1 MEETAHPVYFGEWLK
16 RCRRALDLTQEE
28 LAGRASCSVY
38 TLRKLEAGERR
49 PSKLLAGLLAQS
61 LEIPY
66 KDQTTFVKVARGELG
81 VARLRLPTPVEVAD
95 RSIDQV
101 SSSARIH
108 LPFQATP
115 LVGRETELATLG
127 KLMADP
133 DCRLLTITGMGG
145 IGKTRLAIELAFQQ
159 QALYPGGVYYVRL
172 VSIDSA
178 DFIVPAIADVLGLS
192 LSGSLDPQEQLLK
205 HLAVHARHALLLVLD
220 NLEHLLAPSDPGDG
234 KADAAMLLVELLQ
247 IPNLKILV
255 TSRERVCVQGE
266 WSFELHGLP
275 FPTNDQI
282 SQLENYS
289 AAFLFIQ
296 RARQVRADFEVLP
309 DEWPCLAKICQ
320 MVEGTPLA
328 IELAAA
334 WAGVLSIGGIA
345 QEIASNLDFLK
356 TSMRDVSERHRS
368 LRAVFDHSWKLL
380 SEDERRA
387 VRQLSVFRGGFTRE
401 SAEAVAG
408 ASLNMLDAL
417 ARRSVVQRIAEHRY
431 GLHAMM
437 RQYGA
442 EKLSIK
448 GEVDAVCARHLK
460 FFSSF
465 AEARDPSFHGV
476 QNPYW
481 AERLDG
487 ELDNFRA
494 ALTWAV
500 EHDIE
505 RALQL
510 GCALSMFWMGR
521 RPREGHD
528 WLLKSIRVAECSSRP
543 ISPAIR
549 ARVLYCLASLDPSFA
564 LARNWVQESLALARG
579 LADRHTEAGALAVL
593 ADIELLERDYTA
605 ASMLYEE
612 SLNLYKDIDDRYGNV
627 YVLLGYGSCL
637 RFQCD
642 YERSS
647 QVCEAALEIA
657 RGIGQPELM
666 GLAMNQLAILE
677 TRQANYERAGELIDQ
692 SVQLL
697 RASLNKNYL
706 VSALTSLGS
715 LLAIRG
721 NFASATTIFE
731 EASDICQE
739 IDYPRPFDYNMR
751 GEVAYLRGDIQQAQ
765 QHYESA
771 MALEPRIPYD
781 RGMSLLGLGAVA
793 RQQGDYS
800 LATQYT
806 QEGLEFFQATQDH
819 WMCGLALH
827 YLGLIALAQNEME
840 RARNFF
846 RDSINEVYPLKG
858 RFMVAHCLEGLAA
871 VSALEGDGAQA
882 ARLFAQAHVLRQ
894 MIGAPL
900 PPVDRPD
907 YERYVA
913 AARAQLGEATFNEI
927 WAEGCEIPYEQAIAL
942 AVDQPG

>member
-1 MEETAHPVYFGEWLK
+1 MDNTEHPVFFGDWLK
-16 RCRRALDLTQEE
+16 RRRKSLDLTQEE
-28 LAGRASCSVY
+28 LAQRASCSVFA
-38 TLRKLEAGERR
+38 LRKIEAGDRR
-49 PSKLLAGLLAQS
+49 PSKQLAESIARALGVLP
-61 LEIPY
+61 E
-66 KDQTTFVKVARGELG
+66 DHHTFIRVARGELNLE
-81 VARLRLPTPVEVAD
+81 RLQPPSLAPAAGYAPEPTTP
-95 RSIDQV
+95 SP
-101 SSSARIH
+101 RIH
-108 LPFQATP
+108 LPVPPTP
-115 LVGRETELATLG
+115 FIGRHPELDSLG
-127 KLMADP
+127 QLLQDP
-133 DCRLLTITGMGG
+133 HCRLLTLVGPGG
-145 IGKTRLAIELAFQQ
+145 IGKTRLAIQVASQHPDLFPDGVCFVPLASLTSSAF
-159 QALYPGGVYYVRL
+159 L
-172 VSIDSA
+172 VPT
-178 DFIVPAIADVLGLS
+178 IVKTLGFS
-192 LSGSLDPQEQLLK
+192 LQGEIEPRVQLLNYLRAK
-205 HLAVHARHALLLVLD
+205 QVLLVLD
-220 NLEHLLAPSDPGDG
+220 NLEHLLESAGLI
-234 KADAAMLLVELLQ
+234 ADILECGQKVKL
-247 IPNLKILV
+247 LV
-255 TSRERVCVQGE
+255 TSRERLNLRGE
-266 WSFELHGLP
+266 WVFEIQGLPLPPLDQVDQAEQYSAVAFFVQSARRSQTSFELGA
-275 FPTNDQI
+275 
-282 SQLENYS
+282 EERS
-289 AAFLFIQ
+289 AVI
-296 RARQVRADFEVLP
+296 R
-309 DEWPCLAKICQ
+309 ICQ
-320 MVEGTPLA
+320 IVEGMPLG

-334 WAGVLSIGGIA
+334 WVSVLTCSEIA
-345 QEIASNLDFLK
+345 QELERNLDFLK

-765 QHYESA
+765 QFYESA

-927 WAEGCEIPYEQAIAL
+927 WAEGCEIPYEQAIAD